1 MKLGWIGLGAMGNPM
16 AINLIKAG
24 FEVNVY
30 NRTFLKTQNLKEE
43 GANSFDNIKELVENS
58 DIVFLMLSNGDAVR
72 DVLTSKDGVLDSLCE
87 NKIIVDM
94 STISPLDSKEFFSL
108 VKQKNCTYVDAPVSG
123 SIGAAIAKQLIIL
136 IGGEDKAKEL
146 CKPYF
151 DALGRATIDFG
162 ESSNG
167 TSAKLSINM
176 LLGVFTQAM
185 SESITFAQ
193 KLGLDKEKVFDMIS
207 LSGMNTPLFQAKRE
221 SFSKNEFPSAFSLE
235 LMSKDLGL
243 LKQMIDNCNL
253 NLPLSEIANETYIK
267 AKEQGFGKEDMAAVI
282 KTVKENNKL
291 K

>member
-1 MKLGWIGLGAMGNPM
+1 MKLGWIGLGAMGSPM

-43 GANSFDNIKELVENS
+43 GANTFESIKDLVKNS
-58 DIVFLMLSNGDAVR
+58 DIIFLMLSNGDAVE
-72 DVLTSKDGVLDSLCE
+72 DVLTSKDGVLDFLSE

-94 STISPLDSKEFFSL
+94 STISPLDSKQFYSL
-108 VKQKNCTYVDAPVSG
+108 VKEKNCSYIDAPVSG
-123 SIGAAIAKQLIIL
+123 SIGAAITKQLIIL
-136 IGGEDKAKEL
+136 VGGEDKAKEI

-151 DALGRATIDFG
+151 EALGRATIDFG

-167 TSAKLSINM
+167 TTAKLSINM

-221 SFSKNEFPSAFSLE
+221 SFSKNVFPSAFALE

-243 LKQMIDNCNL
+243 LKQMINDSNL
-253 NLPLSEIANETYIK
+253 TLPLSEIANETYIK
-267 AKEQGFGKEDMAAVI
+267 AKEQGFGKEDMSAVI
-282 KTVKENNKL
+282 KTVKQNNKL
-291 K
+291 

>member
-16 AINLIKAG
+16 AFNLIKAG
-24 FEVNVY
+24 FTLNIY
-30 NRTFLKTQNLKEE
+30 NRTSSKIQNLKSL
-43 GANSFDNIKELVENS
+43 GANSFDNIKELVKNS
-58 DIVFLMLSNGDAVR
+58 EIIFLMLSNGEAVR
-72 DVLTSKDGVLDSLCE
+72 EVLTSKNGILDSLSE

-94 STISPLDSKEFFSL
+94 STISPLDSKEFYSL
-108 VKQKNCTYVDAPVSG
+108 VKEKNCDYIDAPVSG

-136 IGGEDKAKEL
+136 VGGEEKAKEI

-151 DALGRATIDFG
+151 EALGRATIDFG
-162 ESSNG
+162 ENSNG

-185 SESITFAQ
+185 AESITFSQ
-193 KLGLDKEKVFDMIS
+193 KLGLDKEKVFEMIS
-207 LSGMNTPLFQAKRE
+207 LSGMNTPLFQAKKE
-221 SFSKNEFPSAFSLE
+221 SFSKNEFPSAFALE

-253 NLPLSEIANETYIK
+253 NLPLSEISNETYLK

-282 KTVKENNKL
+282 KTVKENNK
-291 K
+291 

>member
-16 AINLIKAG
+16 AFNLIKAG
-24 FEVNVY
+24 FTLNIY
-30 NRTFLKTQNLKEE
+30 NRTSSKIQNLKSL
-43 GANSFDNIKELVENS
+43 GANSFDNIKELVKNS
-58 DIVFLMLSNGDAVR
+58 EIIFLMLSNGEAVR
-72 DVLTSKDGVLDSLCE
+72 EVLTSKNGILDSLSE

-94 STISPLDSKEFFSL
+94 STISPPDSKEFYSL
-108 VKQKNCTYVDAPVSG
+108 VKEKNCDYIDAPVSG

-136 IGGEDKAKEL
+136 VGGEEKAKEI

-151 DALGRATIDFG
+151 EALGRATIDFG
-162 ESSNG
+162 ENSNG

-185 SESITFAQ
+185 AESITFSQ
-193 KLGLDKEKVFDMIS
+193 KLGLDKEKVFEMIS
-207 LSGMNTPLFQAKRE
+207 LSGMNTPLFQAKKE
-221 SFSKNEFPSAFSLE
+221 SFSKNEFPSAFALE

-253 NLPLSEIANETYIK
+253 NLPLSEISNETYLK

-282 KTVKENNKL
+282 KTVKENNK
-291 K
+291 

>member
-30 NRTFLKTQNLKEE
+30 NRTFFKTQNLKEE

-72 DVLTSKDGVLDSLCE
+72 DVLTSKDGILDSLDE

-108 VKQKNCTYVDAPVSG
+108 VKQKNCTYIDAPVSG

-146 CKPYF
+146 CKI
-151 DALGRATIDFG
+151 GRAH
-162 ESSNG
+162 
-167 TSAKLSINM
+167 
-176 LLGVFTQAM
+176 V
-185 SESITFAQ
+185 
-193 KLGLDKEKVFDMIS
+193 
-207 LSGMNTPLFQAKRE
+207 
-221 SFSKNEFPSAFSLE
+221 
-235 LMSKDLGL
+235 
-243 LKQMIDNCNL
+243 
-253 NLPLSEIANETYIK
+253 
-267 AKEQGFGKEDMAAVI
+267 
-282 KTVKENNKL
+282 
-291 K
+291 